1 MARSWIGIDVSK
13 KRLDGAH
20 RPSEERWTEA
30 NDGPG
35 IARLV
40 ARVREAAPELVVL
53 EATGGYEAVVA
64 TELATAGIAV
74 AVVNPRQV
82 RDFAK
87 ALGILAKTD
96 RIDAAVLARF
106 AEVVHPEPRPLSDEA
121 QQQLEALML
130 RRRQLVEMLGAE
142 RNRLD
147 KCRVAVVRQDIEQT
161 IKWLERRLK
170 DIDRDLDRA
179 IQSSP
184 IWRARDRLFQGIPG
198 VGRVTVAVLLA
209 DVPEIGT
216 LNRKQIAALVG
227 VAPFN
232 NDSGQRTG
240 GKRCIWGGRAGAR
253 ATLYM
258 AALVATRSNHVF
270 RPFYARLLAAG
281 KPKKVALVACMRKLL
296 VMLNAMARDA
306 RPWRHALAAAPASRQ
321 SVSS

>member
-1 MARSWIGIDVSK
+1 MKRGWIGIDVSK
-13 KRLDGAH
+13 QRLDCAH
-20 RPSEERWTEA
+20 RPSQQCWTED

-64 TELATAGIAV
+64 TELAMAGICV

-121 QQQLEALML
+121 QRQLDALMQ
-130 RRRQLVEMLGAE
+130 RRRQLIEMILAE
-142 RNRLD
+142 RNRLEN
-147 KCRVAVVRQDIEQT
+147 CRVAVVRKDIEEV
-161 IKWLERRLK
+161 IVLLRRRLK
-170 DIDRDLDRA
+170 DMDRDLDRA

-184 IWRARDRLFQGIPG
+184 IWRARDQLFRGIPG
-198 VGRVTVAVLLA
+198 VGRVTVAALLA

-232 NDSGQRTG
+232 RDSGQRTG
-240 GKRCIWGGRAGAR
+240 GKRCTWGGRAGVR

-258 AALVATRSNHVF
+258 AALVASRRNHVF

-296 VMLNAMARDA
+296 ITLNAMARDA
-306 RPWRHALAAAPASRQ
+306 QPWRHALPPTASARA
-321 SVSS
+321 